1 MSQAA
6 FAPTTPRSA
15 IADRTRRRI
24 ARRILPFLFFLCI
37 VCFVDRGN
45 VGYASLRMATDLG
58 FSDLVLGF
66 GGGIFFMG
74 YVLLEIP
81 GTLIVERWS
90 ARKWFARI
98 MVSWGLVTILTG
110 LIHTSTQ
117 FYWARFALGVA
128 EAGFFPGV
136 MVYLTHW
143 FCREDRAKAGAA
155 FIAAI
160 PLSYVLGSPIAAL
173 LFRVHWL
180 SIAGWRWLFILE
192 GIPAV
197 VLGVVTWFYLTDR
210 PEQATW
216 LMPEERGWI
225 ANTLAGEKESAQA
238 VSRGNIAAVI
248 RDPRMLLLIAVYF
261 FGLQGLWSYN
271 FWLPLIVRRSSGLSD
286 SVSVLVAGIPFVLAM
301 FAMHIVG
308 WHSDRSGERHWH
320 TALPLFWL
328 SGFVLLA
335 VVSTSHPVISIISLI
350 VAGAMLY
357 GWQPSLWAVPTDL
370 WSGSANAVAV
380 GAINCLGN
388 LSGFVGPALVGYMSA
403 HTGSFRPGLLLMSAS
418 LAFAAVLML
427 LLTAVRRES
436 R

>member
-1 MSQAA
+1 MRQAA
-6 FAPTTPRSA
+6 FAPTASRSA
-15 IADRTRRRI
+15 IGDRARRRI
-24 ARRILPFLFFLCI
+24 ARRLLPFVFFLCI
-37 VCFVDRGN
+37 ICFVDRGN
-45 VGYASLRMATDLG
+45 VGYASVRMAADLG
-58 FSDLVLGF
+58 FSDVVLGL
-66 GGGIFFMG
+66 GGGIFFLG

-110 LIHTSTQ
+110 LIQTPTQ

-136 MVYLTHW
+136 MIYLTHW

-197 VLGVVTWFYLTDR
+197 IFGVVTWFYLTDR
-210 PEQATW
+210 PQHATW
-216 LMPEERGWI
+216 LLPEERNWI
-225 ANTLAGEKESAQA
+225 IATLANEKTSTHAINRA
-238 VSRGNIAAVI
+238 NIAAAL
-248 RDPRMLLLIAVYF
+248 RDPRMLVLIAVYF

-286 SVSVLVAGIPFVLAM
+286 SASVLVAGLPFVLAM
-301 FAMHIVG
+301 FAMHLVG
-308 WHSDRSGERHWH
+308 WHSDRKGERYWH
-320 TALPLFWL
+320 TALPLLWL

-335 VVSTSHPVISIISLI
+335 VLFIGHPVLSISSLV

-357 GWQPSLWAVPTDL
+357 GWQPSLWAIPTDL

-418 LAFAAVLML
+418 LAFAAGLMPL
-427 LLTAVRRES
+427 LRALKLQFV
-436 R
+436 

>member
-1 MSQAA
+1 MSRAA
-6 FAPTTPRSA
+6 YASAPTRSA
-15 IADRTRRRI
+15 VADRARRRT
-24 ARRILPFLFFLCI
+24 ARRLLPFLFLLSI
-37 VCFVDRGN
+37 ICFVDRGN
-45 VGYASLRMATDLG
+45 VGYASVRIARDLG
-58 FSDLVLGF
+58 FSDVVLGL
-66 GGGIFFMG
+66 GGGIFFLG

-110 LIHTSTQ
+110 LIRTPSQ

-155 FIAAI
+155 FIAAV

-180 SIAGWRWLFILE
+180 SIPGWRWLFILE

-197 VLGVVTWFYLTDR
+197 ILGVVTWFYVTDW

-216 LMPEERGWI
+216 LPPEERVWI
-225 ANTLAGEKESAQA
+225 TSTLADEKKSTQA
-238 VSRGNIAAVI
+238 ISRDSISAAV

-271 FWLPLIVRRSSGLSD
+271 FWLPLIVRRGSGLSD
-286 SVSVLVAGIPFVLAM
+286 SVSVLVAGLPFVLAM
-301 FAMHIVG
+301 LAMHFVG
-308 WHSDRSGERHWH
+308 WRSDRTGERHWH
-320 TALPLFWL
+320 TALPLLWL

-335 VVSTSHPVISIISLI
+335 VVSIGHPAISISCL
-350 VAGAMLY
+350 VLAGAMLY

-418 LAFAAVLML
+418 LACAAMLML
-427 LLTAVRRES
+427 ILRTLRRQS
-436 R
+436 G